1 MLQGRDPWKY
11 VTWRPPGNS
20 QGPRSHHDG
29 PKTHRRRFQ
38 DASRT
43 AQGAPQNG
51 PRRPKDSPRRL
62 QEASRSFQNFPVEIH
77 IIYTYRGTYVE
88 IVEHIYIYTRNI
100 ARASR
105 ALCFTRCFSRCAVF
119 LMLSPAMDENGRM
132 HVQSPLPSV
141 LASSMSVL
149 PFLPCATPLCS
160 FSAKPCHPASPQVP
174 PCPLLALGARLV
186 SFESHV

>member
-29 PKTHRRRFQ
+29 PKTHPRRFQ

-105 ALCFTRCFSRCAVF
+105 ALCFAAAWGVRI
-119 LMLSPAMDENGRM
+119 GRG
-132 HVQSPLPSV
+132 VVGGLEGGRKGGE
-141 LASSMSVL
+141 A
-149 PFLPCATPLCS
+149 
-160 FSAKPCHPASPQVP
+160 
-174 PCPLLALGARLV
+174 G
-186 SFESHV
+186 